1 MEEPNEDEQ
10 LARALALSLEGVN
23 PGNLIIQNDNK
34 TNQVRSW
41 SLMLQGISY
50 GSLQSVLGG

>member
-1 MEEPNEDEQ
+1 MEEPSEDEQ

-34 TNQVRSW
+34 TNQVRFW
-41 SLMLQGISY
+41 SLTLQGISY
-50 GSLQSVLGG
+50 GSLQSMLGE